1 VSGVRRGSGRGGGH
15 RWCVGTI
22 SFVLRV

>member
-1 VSGVRRGSGRGGGH
+1 VSGERRGSGRGGGH
-15 RWCVGTI
+15 RRCVGTI